1 MRTWARYPTRTNI
14 IGRLTEIFG
23 AAHRTLRERAYCT
36 VILQNLNAN
45 GGNIPIAWKFGLAMS
60 ETGLW
65 DMKGR
70 THLVPREQ
78 ETGDLRIP
86 PCLRNQQLPPLLP
99 DFPKKELVLIVISN
113 DEHQQALQYAAVS
126 INHTYDRMDYGD
138 LPDADAIRFR
148 HVYVG
153 KAVEYAALR
162 FLRAEYGLNLDPEPV
177 ETHYTEPDRADWVL
191 TTRDGTR
198 LTADMKSFHIFRR
211 YQNDVRT
218 CESIER
224 RTWGVGSARTT
235 EPPPE
240 KPLYFCNASR
250 RHHGD
255 RQSDRIT

>member
-1 MRTWARYPTRTNI
+1 M
-14 IGRLTEIFG
+14 
-23 AAHRTLRERAYCT
+23 
-36 VILQNLNAN
+36 
-45 GGNIPIAWKFGLAMS
+45 
-60 ETGLW
+60 
-65 DMKGR
+65 
-70 THLVPREQ
+70 
-78 ETGDLRIP
+78 
-86 PCLRNQQLPPLLP
+86 
-99 DFPKKELVLIVISN
+99 IVISD

-191 TTRDGTR
+191 TTRDVTR

-224 RTWGVGSARTT
+224 RTWALVPQGQLNLHPKNLYIFATLLGDTT
-235 EPPPE
+235 VTDNLTGPPRLDAGAGICDIRWE
-240 KPLYFCNASR
+240 ELANVQQWERKPRGGPDSILMQLR
-250 RHHGD
+250 GL
-255 RQSDRIT
+255 TT